1 MDKETKLVKD
11 RECIK
16 CERLFDCKG
25 KPENTKCV
33 SFMERKENGNER
45 NDKY

>member
-16 CERLFDCKG
+16 CEKFFDCDG
-25 KPENTKCV
+25 KPTKAACV
-33 SFMERKENGNER
+33 NFEPRKGGGNSD
-45 NDKY
+45 N

>member
-16 CERLFDCKG
+16 CEKLFDCKG
-25 KPENTKCV
+25 NHREYSVLQLCR
-33 SFMERKENGNER
+33 ERMSRRNKENGT
-45 NDKY
+45 

>member
-16 CERLFDCKG
+16 CGKLFDCKG
-25 KPENTKCV
+25 KPPGIQCV
-33 SFMERKENGNER
+33 SIVPRKKNNK
-45 NDKY
+45 N

>member
-16 CERLFDCKG
+16 CEKFFDCKG
-25 KPENTKCV
+25 KPQKTRCIL
-33 SFMERKENGNER
+33 FTPRKTNEEG
-45 NDKY
+45 KV